1 MAGEFKFPAQ
11 RHEESSS
18 SLENKAEGNFSNKA
32 GVVKEDGGKGGGGR
46 GSTNHISYTRKN
58 HTKLK
63 TQFLFPRECM

>member
-32 GVVKEDGGKGGGGR
+32 GVVKEDGGKGGGG
-46 GSTNHISYTRKN
+46 GGVQITF
-58 HTKLK
+58 HTQEKI
-63 TQFLFPRECM
+63 TPN